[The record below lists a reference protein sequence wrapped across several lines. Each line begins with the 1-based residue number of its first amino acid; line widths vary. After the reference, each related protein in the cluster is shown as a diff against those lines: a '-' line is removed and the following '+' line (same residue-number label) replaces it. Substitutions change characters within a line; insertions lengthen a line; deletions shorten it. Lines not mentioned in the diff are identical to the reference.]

1 MVEKM
6 AKVFIVMKSDE
17 VRLKVKLLL
26 AKYLHESNIED
37 SKDLFASGLVNS
49 LFAMELILFIE
60 KEFDIIITN
69 EDLDFNNFKTI
80 DAIVGFIESKLNS

>member
-1 MVEKM
+1 
-6 AKVFIVMKSDE
+6 MKSDE